1 MRRALFFVGRPVARA
16 ARLARLASLAGVT
29 SLAVVSAVTAL
40 PACDDSHVPSA
51 RVDGGLADGG
61 DGAADGSASVAIDN
75 GAPSSTYPAP
85 HPPLPDLVNAAKG
98 PVLTTPR
105 IALVFY
111 PGDARA
117 TDLEAFARK
126 VAGSTY
132 WSTTTSE
139 YGVGALSYTTRFEL
153 TGETAPKT
161 ISQVEIHSKIAGEL
175 ASGRLGVPDPQ
186 TIYTLVFPPGTT
198 VTQPNPFTDL
208 LGPLKSC
215 VAFSGYHDNVAVAVT
230 DAGPG
235 ARTDY
240 AYAVIPTCQ
249 PDIGSLTTVISHEW
263 VEAATDPRVT
273 ANGIFSVTG
282 GPHAAFYATDSDHS
296 AWSLLG
302 GGEAGDLCGPSG
314 PSVDFTPPD
323 IGFPVQRT
331 WSNLAARGSH
341 DPCGPHVPGPAYFA
355 AAPVLPQT
363 VMFSTSFTGDVT
375 TKGMVVAVGESG
387 TAEVDLFSDGDL
399 NGPITVKAED
409 LLFASYG
416 SYGFA
421 KTLELAWD
429 RTEGVNGEKLHLTVS
444 VTASSFLGGA
454 HAFMITASNGNR
466 RQVWPGLVVEK

>member
-1 MRRALFFVGRPVARA
+1 MRRVLLVLGLVTVAPPVASGAGLAILA
-16 ARLARLASLAGVT
+16 AAS
-29 SLAVVSAVTAL
+29 AL

-51 RVDGGLADGG
+51 RVDAAAADGG
-61 DGAADGSASVAIDN
+61 DAATDGKASETIDN
-75 GAPSSTYPAP
+75 GAPSTTYPAP

-105 IALVFY
+105 IAFVFY

-117 TDLEAFARK
+117 ADLASFARK
-126 VAGSTY
+126 VASSTY
-132 WSTTTSE
+132 WSATTSE
-139 YGVGALSYTTRFEL
+139 YGVGALSYTTAFEL

-161 ISQVEIHSKIAGEL
+161 ISQVELQAKIANEL

-186 TIYTLVFPPGTT
+186 TIYTIVFPLGTT
-198 VTQPNPFTDL
+198 VTQANPFIDV
-208 LGPLKSC
+208 LGPLMSC
-215 VAFSGYHDNVAVAVT
+215 VAFSGYHDNVAVALD
-230 DAGPG
+230 DAGPK
-235 ARTDY
+235 TDF
-240 AYAVIPTCQ
+240 AYAVIPTCHA
-249 PDIGSLTTVISHEW
+249 DVASLTSVISHEW
-263 VEAATDPRVT
+263 VEAATDPQVT
-273 ANGIFSVTG
+273 SNGIFSVSG
-282 GPHAAFYATDSDHS
+282 GPHAAFYAPDTDHS
-296 AWSLLG
+296 VWSLLG
-302 GGEAGDLCGPSG
+302 GGEAGDLCETSG
-314 PSVDFTPPD
+314 PSIDFTPAD

-341 DPCGPHVPGPAYFA
+341 EPCVPHVAGPAYFA

-387 TAEVDLFSDGDL
+387 TAEVDLFSDAEL
-399 NGPITVKAED
+399 TGPITVKAED
-409 LLFASYG
+409 LLFTSYG

-421 KTLELAWD
+421 KTLDLAWD
-429 RTEGVNGEKLHLTVS
+429 RTEGVNGEKLHLTVT